1 MDGWRN
7 FKECKYVNYLFFFSA
22 WLVCSSSVLMD
33 KYGGTYLK
41 RGTDVQRYGKGKY
54 KQNSMLDK
62 VRKKHATKYCV
73 EQEELVVISIDL

>member
-1 MDGWRN
+1 
-7 FKECKYVNYLFFFSA
+7 
-22 WLVCSSSVLMD
+22 MD
-33 KYGGTYLK
+33 KYGGKYLK

-73 EQEELVVISIDL
+73 EQEELVVISIDLLKCANLQAML